1 MRPAATY
8 TGGFRFER
16 GILARALFYDPGNT
30 SDRWDDVNYF
40 TLVGGVSL
48 ASQSAALAAAVATIL
63 LLS

>member
-1 MRPAATY
+1 MRPAATF

-16 GILARALFYDPGNT
+16 GNLARALFYDPGNT

-48 ASQSAALAAAVATIL
+48 IS
-63 LLS
+63 